1 MYQSFAPQHQ
11 ASGVYWQRVA
21 FRQTLRQC
29 VIIPIE
35 LPQPP
40 PFNLLQP
47 LLTFG
52 SLFLSGGADLR
63 KLTTVYYLN
72 HSWRESLGGLFRIF
86 HPPPNHEK
94 FTDIEPRGDRLIVF
108 WSVFSN
114 SITAHSSS
122 PCSPLNHCSNDP
134 HLILRFPPLRSDQ
147 LVHSVTPSHA
157 PGGEDDHRWS
167 MTVWVMLCLL
177 LCLKTHN
184 SLGNFTL

>member
-1 MYQSFAPQHQ
+1 MYHMCHMYHMYQSFAPQHQ

-29 VIIPIE
+29 VILPIE

-72 HSWRESLGGLFRIF
+72 HSWRGSLGGLFRIF

-122 PCSPLNHCSNDP
+122 PCSPQSL
-134 HLILRFPPLRSDQ
+134 LIL
-147 LVHSVTPSHA
+147 
-157 PGGEDDHRWS
+157 
-167 MTVWVMLCLL
+167 LL
-177 LCLKTHN
+177 LAPLSITAQMTPISFFFSLLSGQTN
-184 SLGNFTL
+184 SCIRLRRHTRQGAQMTIAGL

>member
-1 MYQSFAPQHQ
+1 MYHMCHMYHMYHMCHLYQSFAPQHQ

-29 VIIPIE
+29 VILPIE

-72 HSWRESLGGLFRIF
+72 HSWSESLGGLFRIF

-114 SITAHSSS
+114 SITGI
-122 PCSPLNHCSNDP
+122 HCSFFFSLLPSITAQMTPISFFFSLLSGQTNSF
-134 HLILRFPPLRSDQ
+134 IRSRRHTRQ
-147 LVHSVTPSHA
+147 GA
-157 PGGEDDHRWS
+157 K
-167 MTVWVMLCLL
+167 MTIAGL
-177 LCLKTHN
+177 
-184 SLGNFTL
+184 